1 MLSSE
6 FFPRLDFRSHFCR
19 HPSSDY
25 LAKNISPLINNI
37 RSKYQMNTVMLRPIS
52 IFTNSKFMLSF
63 HFCDIELIVFL
74 YFRMNMHFHN
84 FSKKKSPKSF
94 KVHQSYPALNDVTE
108 KQIMVCYF

>member
-37 RSKYQMNTVMLRPIS
+37 RSKYQMNTVARIMCHIS

-63 HFCDIELIVFL
+63 HFCDIELITFL
-74 YFRMNMHFHN
+74 HFRMNMHFHN
-84 FSKKKSPKSF
+84 FSKKSLR
-94 KVHQSYPALNDVTE
+94 KVSKYINLILH
-108 KQIMVCYF
+108 

>member
-37 RSKYQMNTVMLRPIS
+37 RSKYQMNTVMLS
-52 IFTNSKFMLSF
+52 VSTNSKFMLSF
-63 HFCDIELIVFL
+63 HFCDIELISFL

>member
-25 LAKNISPLINNI
+25 LAKNISPLINNV
-37 RSKYQMNTVMLRPIS
+37 RSKYQMNTVARIMCYIS

-63 HFCDIELIVFL
+63 HFCDIELIAFL

-84 FSKKKSPKSF
+84 FSQKSLRKTS
-94 KVHQSYPALNDVTE
+94 KYINLILH
-108 KQIMVCYF
+108 